1 MGGDGCVSTESSE
14 VVEEWPETW
23 RIIGERRRIKF
34 QYRWYIIRLC
44 TIGLSK
50 LLLVVHIGSL
60 IKVIHLRYRHKINNY
75 F

>member
-23 RIIGERRRIKF
+23 RTPGERRVKV
-34 QYRWYIIRLC
+34 QYRWYIRRLC